1 LGPSVSGEKIVDAV
15 ENIVNV
21 YIDHRKDEEKFTDV
35 FKRIGID
42 PFKEKVYG

>member
-1 LGPSVSGEKIVDAV
+1 MSYEAVVDAV

-21 YIDHRKDEEKFTDV
+21 FIDNRMSEEKFTDV
-35 FKRIGID
+35 FKRIGIE

>member
-1 LGPSVSGEKIVDAV
+1 MSSETVVDAV

-21 YIDHRKDEEKFTDV
+21 FIDNRKSEEKFTDV
-35 FKRIGID
+35 FKRIGIE

>member
-1 LGPSVSGEKIVDAV
+1 VSGETIVDAV

-21 YIDHRKDEEKFTDV
+21 YIDNRQQEEKFTDV
-35 FKRIGID
+35 FKRIGVI

>member
-1 LGPSVSGEKIVDAV
+1 MSSETIVDAV

-21 YIDHRKDEEKFTDV
+21 FIEHRNSEEKFTDV
-35 FKRIGID
+35 FKRVGIE

>member
-1 LGPSVSGEKIVDAV
+1 VSSETVVDAV

-21 YIDHRKDEEKFTDV
+21 FIDNRKSEEKFTDV
-35 FKRIGID
+35 FKRIGIE